1 MLNVRQLK
9 FDDLPARPKSV
20 KRYGVISD
28 VHIGHP
34 RTPTWHIIKTLNKY
48 VTNVM
53 FMSDIDALFVSGDL
67 FDRLLNLPASEVDD
81 LHDWTERLLRLSKSC
96 NTPVRILEGTPSH
109 DWKQSAT
116 ITKMNELYEIGADV
130 QFVETLSIIED
141 ETLGITIGYVPDE
154 WRETCEQ
161 TTVEFK
167 ELLAT
172 RGYDKV
178 DMIIMHGM
186 FDYQIPKAAAK
197 SVSHFKEHEWEEMVR
212 DAIIIGHDHRHKSKG
227 KIVVPGSWERL
238 AHNEE
243 DNKGCLI
250 VDVGHGVT
258 DVYHLTNED
267 ALWYITVDGTKLS
280 DVETIA
286 KAEHT
291 LHQFGTL
298 ESPMGRLKVKY
309 NRKYD
314 ISARLAEWK
323 KAFKDVVVEA
333 AAESDEVLSKSEIDD
348 DFKLSGEA
356 ININDENIE
365 GMIMREADVPT
376 DLFFYF
382 QTEIQSVRNAL

>member
-9 FDDLPARPKSV
+9 FDDLPARPNSV

-48 VTNVM
+48 VTNVK

-81 LHDWTERLLRLSKSC
+81 LHDWTERLLRLSKKC
-96 NTPVRILEGTPSH
+96 HTPIRILEGTPSH
-109 DWKQSAT
+109 DWKQSGT
-116 ITKMNELYEIGADV
+116 IAKMNELYGIGADLMYV
-130 QFVETLSIIED
+130 DDLSIIED
-141 ETLGITIGYVPDE
+141 ESLGMTIGYVPDE
-154 WRETCEQ
+154 YRECCEQ

-186 FDYQIPKAAAK
+186 FEYQIPKAAAK
-197 SVSHFKEHEWEEMVR
+197 SVSHFKEKEWEDMVR
-212 DAIIIGHDHRHKSKG
+212 HAIIIGHDHRHKSKG

-243 DNKGCLI
+243 DNKGCLV
-250 VDVGHGVT
+250 VDVGSNVT

-267 ALWYITVDGTKLS
+267 AMWYITIDGAKLT
-280 DVETIA
+280 DVEVIA
-286 KAEHT
+286 KAEHQ
-291 LHQFGTL
+291 LHRFATL
-298 ESPMGRLKVKY
+298 ECPMGRLKVKY

-314 ISARLAEWK
+314 ISSRLSEWK
-323 KAFKDVVVEA
+323 KAFADVVVEGA
-333 AAESDEVLSKSEIDD
+333 SESDEEIAKSEIDD
-348 DFKLSGEA
+348 EFKLSGEA
-356 ININDENIE
+356 ININEENIE
-365 GMIMREADVPT
+365 GMIMREADVPPEIMS
-376 DLFFYF
+376 YF
-382 QTEIQSVRNAL
+382 QNEIQTVISAI